1 MLLHK
6 RTLIFLIFFIIGNQ
20 NLIAQTMMDIFVTEI
35 IDLNSVEDKE
45 FFLLNRH
52 FFKTNYKIASFNN
65 YIFLARDFQI
75 CFFIVFNKS

>member
-20 NLIAQTMMDIFVTEI
+20 KLIAQTMMDIFVTEI

-45 FFLLNRH
+45 FF
-52 FFKTNYKIASFNN
+52 YVI
-65 YIFLARDFQI
+65 
-75 CFFIVFNKS
+75 